1 MIGTTEPRLRRPD
14 LDEIKALL
22 ARLVG
27 LDSPSNDFDACRR
40 AMGVVA
46 TELEDAGG
54 AIEWLTGRG
63 RSPVLRATWG
73 KQTRPALL
81 LGHVDTVW
89 PAGEAA
95 RRPLT
100 FAGGVARGP
109 GVLDMKAGLVQM
121 VHAIR
126 LLAGAA
132 MPDLT
137 VLLNADEE
145 LGSPESEKF
154 IAAEAVRSR
163 CALVLE
169 PSGPGGA
176 VKSAR
181 KGIGLYRIEL
191 EGRAAHP
198 GVDPEHGVSA
208 VLEIAEQALALDR
221 LANPVAGTTVNVG
234 TISGGTRRNVVAG
247 AACAEFESRFW
258 TEAEGR
264 RVDRAA
270 RALRPRR
277 PEARIRLFGGVH
289 RQPLERTLAVASLV
303 ELARRA
309 AREDGWELTES
320 ATGGVSDGNVTA
332 ALGVPTLDGM
342 GAVGSG
348 AHSLDEAV
356 DVDAIPVR
364 AAWLARTIAR
374 VAADTPP
381 SALQ

>member
-1 MIGTTEPRLRRPD
+1 MIVANERRWERAH
-14 LDEIKALL
+14 LDEIADLL

-27 LDSPSNDFDACRR
+27 LDSPSSDFVACRR
-40 AMGVVA
+40 AMGLVA
-46 TELEDAGG
+46 TALEDAGG
-54 AIEWLTGRG
+54 AIEWLTGRD
-63 RSPVLRATWG
+63 RSPVLRASWG
-73 KQTRPALL
+73 KQARPVLL

-89 PAGEAA
+89 PSGEAA
-95 RRPLT
+95 RRPMTL
-100 FAGGVARGP
+100 AGGVARGP

-126 LLAGAA
+126 LLAGTA

-145 LGSPESEKF
+145 LGSPESEKL
-154 IAAEAVRSR
+154 IAAEAARSR

-221 LANPVAGTTVNVG
+221 LVDLAAGTTVNVG
-234 TISGGTRRNVVAG
+234 TISGGTRCNVVAG
-247 AACAEFESRFW
+247 AARAEFESRFW

-264 RVDRAA
+264 RVDEAA

-277 PEARIRLFGGVH
+277 PEARMRLFGGVH
-289 RQPLERTLAVASLV
+289 RQPLERTPAVVSLV

-309 AREDGWELTES
+309 AGEDGWDLTES
-320 ATGGVSDGNVTA
+320 ASGGVSDGNVTA

-356 DVDAIPVR
+356 DVDSIPVR
-364 AAWLARTIAR
+364 AAWLARTIALA
-374 VAADTPP
+374 AADTPP
-381 SALQ
+381 LAMQ